1 MIRAAIVGCGKIAD
15 QHVQA
20 IRRIPTSTVVA
31 VCDREPLMAA
41 QLAQRFGIEAQF
53 SDLGQLLQ
61 SVKPDVVH
69 VTTPPQSHF
78 AIGRQCLEAGS
89 HVYIEKPFTVTAA
102 EAQAI
107 VDLARDRSLSVTA
120 GHNCQFTPEMMEMR
134 RLIAQNQLGGP
145 PVHLESSWP
154 YDLGDR
160 SYLGPILGDPQH
172 WVRTLPGQLFH
183 NILSHGIARLAEFL
197 DDDIVQLVAMS
208 HQSEALRRLGGEEVH
223 DELRAMMRDAKGTT
237 ASFCFSTQVKPGA
250 NVLRVHGPVNS
261 ISVDLGSGTLL
272 RHLGRSWKSYLT
284 FVVPPLIGAKDQL
297 ANAAR
302 NASAIARMR
311 MHQDA
316 GMKELIER
324 FHSSV
329 AAHAEPPIPYR
340 EIVLTAR
347 IMDMVFAQ
355 IRPDGRDKPADNG
368 PAASG

>member
-20 IRRIPTSTVVA
+20 IRRIPTSAVVA
-31 VCDREPLMAA
+31 VCDREPMMAA
-41 QLAQRFGIEAQF
+41 QLAQRFGIEGHY
-53 SDLGQLLQ
+53 SDLGQLLRT
-61 SVKPDVVH
+61 VNPDVVH

-102 EAQAI
+102 EARAI
-107 VDLARDRSLSVTA
+107 VDLADRQSLTVTA
-120 GHNCQFTPEMMEMR
+120 GHNCQFTPEMIEMR
-134 RLIAQNQLGGP
+134 LWISRNYLGGP
-145 PVHLESSWP
+145 PLHLDSSWP

-183 NILSHGIARLAEFL
+183 NIFSHGIARLAEFL
-197 DDDIVQLVAMS
+197 DDDIVELSAIS

-237 ASFCFSTQVKPGA
+237 ANFCFSTQMKPGS

-261 ISVDLGSGTLL
+261 LSVDLGSGTML
-272 RHLGRSWKSYLT
+272 RHGGRSWKSYLT
-284 FVVPPLIGAKDQL
+284 FVAPPLISAKDHL

-302 NASAIARMR
+302 NAWDIARMR
-311 MHQDA
+311 LHQDA

-324 FHSSV
+324 FHTSIT
-329 AAHAEPPIPYR
+329 ARAEPPIPYR
-340 EIVLTAR
+340 EIVLTAK
-347 IMDMVFAQ
+347 IMDMIFAQ
-355 IRPDGRDKPADNG
+355 IG
-368 PAASG
+368 PRGPQAGG